1 MDNNKIISVIVP
13 VFNTE
18 QYLDRCINSILNQTY
33 SNLQIIIVND
43 ASPGNAR
50 EIIQHYQ
57 ARDNRIIYI
66 EHKKNI
72 GVFQARISGLEVAT
86 GEYISFVDSDDYV
99 GIDYYRLLLE
109 EAEKNQADMVF
120 SRTVIV
126 GQENTV
132 FGMHEIAFP
141 DVAV

>member
-1 MDNNKIISVIVP
+1 MP

-43 ASPGNAR
+43 ASPGNAV

-57 ARDNRIIYI
+57 AVDNRIIYI
-66 EHKKNI
+66 EHKKTSVFSKPESPARKLQRANI
-72 GVFQARISGLEVAT
+72 SHLLTVMI
-86 GEYISFVDSDDYV
+86 I

-109 EAEKNQADMVF
+109 EAENQADMVF

-126 GQENTV
+126 GQENS
-132 FGMHEIAFP
+132 IWNA
-141 DVAV
+141 